1 MIHIIILPSTSTIA
15 INLIVLCVC
24 LMLTP
29 LNRRPSKRKITLF
42 LVIICNMSM
51 IPTLH
56 IPFQITITMNQ
67 IKTSKIKHIFY
78 AIIFLSK
85 II

>member
-1 MIHIIILPSTSTIA
+1 MINIVILSSTSTIA

-67 IKTSKIKHIFY
+67 IKTSKINIFFMQSY
-78 AIIFLSK
+78 FCPK
-85 II
+85 

>member
-1 MIHIIILPSTSTIA
+1 MIHIIILPSKSTIA

-42 LVIICNMSM
+42 PVII
-51 IPTLH
+51 
-56 IPFQITITMNQ
+56 
-67 IKTSKIKHIFY
+67 
-78 AIIFLSK
+78 
-85 II
+85 